1 MKIIYIYLATLLVA
15 TNLLEISVFLFSQE
29 DLEEIVVTS
38 SFLDADASSIN
49 NPIHV
54 IQYTDFSKKEFQA

>member
-1 MKIIYIYLATLLVA
+1 MKSIYIYLATLLVA
-15 TNLLEISVFLFSQE
+15 TNFLFAQE

-54 IQYTDFSKKEFQA
+54 IQYTDFSKKIIQTK